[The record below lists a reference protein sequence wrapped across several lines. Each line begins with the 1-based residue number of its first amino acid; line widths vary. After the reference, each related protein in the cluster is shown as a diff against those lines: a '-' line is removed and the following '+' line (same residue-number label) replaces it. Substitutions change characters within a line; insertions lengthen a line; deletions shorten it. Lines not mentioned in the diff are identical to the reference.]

1 VLECGDFK
9 PLETIDTVFVT
20 AEPNL
25 GSHNPS
31 RERLLLPETRRQAC
45 VGGSLDACEMACH
58 IAGTRVDPQQVW
70 RASHHDAKGPVRARS
85 LSQVSDVFA
94 FGGAERLAQAASD
107 GCSVLVGNHE
117 VLPRVPELLGRHFL
131 VMN

>member
-1 VLECGDFK
+1 M
-9 PLETIDTVFVT
+9 VFVT

-31 RERLLLPETRRQAC
+31 REQVLLPDTRRQAC
-45 VGGSLDACEMACH
+45 VGGSLHACEIACH
-58 IAGTRVDPQQVW
+58 IAGTRVDPQPVW
-70 RASHHDAKGPVRARS
+70 RASHDDAKGPVRARS

-94 FGGAERLAQAASD
+94 FRDAERLAQAASH
-107 GCSVLVGNHE
+107 GCSVLVRNHE
-117 VLPRVPELLGRHFL
+117 VLPRVPELLGRNFL